1 MRRRPPEYSCVL
13 EQLIRCNPPSEV
25 IGLNLADRKFENKSF
40 DGPVLDLSS
49 FPVELLRP
57 ESKMGWVRTEH
68 GWRIKD

>member
-13 EQLIRCNPPSEV
+13 EALIRCNPPAEV
-25 IGLNLADRKFENKSF
+25 PV

-49 FPVELLRP
+49 FPAELLRP
-57 ESKMGWVRTEH
+57 ESKMGWVRSGEH